1 VAARNRSSDI
11 ILIGGKPGD
20 MLPIIQANTD
30 WMSTTD
36 TPKLFINGDPGA
48 IVFGVLGDFC
58 RTWSNQRE
66 VTVSGR
72 HYLQQDSPHEIGQ
85 AGVDWLTTLPLV

>member
-1 VAARNRSSDI
+1 
-11 ILIGGKPGD
+11 

-30 WMSTTD
+30 GMCCSST
-36 TPKLFINGDPGA
+36 GA

-58 RTWSNQRE
+58 RTWSNQQE

-85 AGVDWLTTLPLV
+85 AGVDWLTTFPLV

>member
-11 ILIGGKPGD
+11 ILIGGSGD

-30 WMSTTD
+30 LMSTTD

-48 IVFGVLGDFC
+48 IVFGVLRDFC
-58 RTWSNQRE
+58 RTWPNQRE

-72 HYLQQDSPHEIGQ
+72 HYLQEDSPHEIGQ
-85 AGVDWLTTLPLV
+85 AGVDWLTTLPRV